1 MPRKSEN
8 LIFSIDPVTSEKTN
22 YLQARG
28 AAVEAVNTAS
38 DPLEDDNDE
47 SPEAALQFIP
57 EEEAPEFSDALK
69 GRMPYI
75 AGGLAVAT
83 ALFGLGSYSMHNTAP
98 EEADTNEHAVESELE
113 ELSGSSLIDV
123 DQEPGDPV
131 EQPGGAP
138 DSDNPVEGEE
148 PPAFLPPAP
157 PEDTPP
163 KSEDGPEEWH
173 GLAPED
179 DWYLDNHDPYLEG
192 EEPIQHN
199 SYREYEVE
207 DLPVVDTPPI
217 NNP

>member
-57 EEEAPEFSDALK
+57 EEEAPEFSDVLK

-83 ALFGLGSYSMHNTAP
+83 ALSGWVPTACTTLHP
-98 EEADTNEHAVESELE
+98 RRLILMSLQ
-113 ELSGSSLIDV
+113 LSQS
-123 DQEPGDPV
+123 
-131 EQPGGAP
+131 
-138 DSDNPVEGEE
+138 
-148 PPAFLPPAP
+148 
-157 PEDTPP
+157 
-163 KSEDGPEEWH
+163 
-173 GLAPED
+173 
-179 DWYLDNHDPYLEG
+179 
-192 EEPIQHN
+192 
-199 SYREYEVE
+199 
-207 DLPVVDTPPI
+207 
-217 NNP
+217 